1 MTIHNQIAQLAADET
16 PNASNEQEALMSG
29 KAFTT
34 LGKED
39 KKRKKRKKL
48 KAKNKR
54 LEKKLKRYK
63 KRNKELV
70 SLHESAK
77 TANAFWKAVATTLP
91 KALQI
96 LDDIF
101 IAHHERQMFDK
112 KNSKK
117 HKRRKRNKHSR
128 ADET

>member
-1 MTIHNQIAQLAADET
+1 MTIHNQLATDET
-16 PNASNEQEALMSG
+16 PNASNEQDALMSG
-29 KAFTT
+29 KAFTI

-39 KKRKKRKKL
+39 KKCKKRKKL

-77 TANAFWKAVATTLP
+77 TANAFWKAVSSSLP
-91 KALQI
+91 KVIQFI
-96 LDDIF
+96 DDVVVL
-101 IAHHERQMFDK
+101 HHERQMFDK

-117 HKRRKRNKHSR
+117 HKRRKRNKHNR